1 MAMQGH
7 HRSTK
12 EEKSQLIANVVHLGT
27 SCKVDVFHVT
37 TKNSAWIIDTWATDY
52 MTNDSTKLQTFKS
65 SSQSDISIPNGS
77 TSLIIGDE
85 SIFLSNM
92 LALDTVL
99 VVPKH
104 SYNLLSVCSNTSTLN
119 CIVTFLPSFF

>member
-65 SSQSDISIPNGS
+65 SSQSDIS
-77 TSLIIGDE
+77 
-85 SIFLSNM
+85 
-92 LALDTVL
+92 
-99 VVPKH
+99 
-104 SYNLLSVCSNTSTLN
+104 TST
-119 CIVTFLPSFF
+119 